1 MVDLVHVSGLE
12 ELDFCDEIKYQQW
25 VTIDRCTL

>member
-1 MVDLVHVSGLE
+1 MVDLVSGLE
-12 ELDFCDEIKYQQW
+12 ELDFCDEIKYQQL